1 MRTSGPD
8 PFEGLLSQLMLSAF
22 TLDTLQLSPGDLSCG
37 GMDGERVDCVGALVY
52 DEQHR
57 LLVVRRV
64 NEPGRGL
71 WSIPGGRVEPG
82 EDDPAAVTR
91 EVAEETGLTVEVGD
105 LVGEVER
112 EGPAGKLYVI
122 RDYEATAVGGTL
134 TAGDDASDAKFVTR
148 AEFLSLP
155 TTTLLVSTLD
165 QWNALPG

>member
-1 MRTSGPD
+1 
-8 PFEGLLSQLMLSAF
+8 
-22 TLDTLQLSPGDLSCG
+22 
-37 GMDGERVDCVGALVY
+37 MDARRVDCVGALVY

-57 LLVVRRV
+57 LLVVRRA

-82 EDDPAAVTR
+82 EDDPAAVAR
-91 EVAEETGLTVEVGD
+91 EVAEETGLVVEVGE

-112 EGPAGKLYVI
+112 EAPEGKLYVI

-134 TAGDDASDAKFVTR
+134 TPGDDATDAKFVTHS
-148 AEFLSLP
+148 EFLSLA
-155 TTTLLVSTLD
+155 TTTLLVSTLE